1 MPTIKLMVE
10 TLLAQRVEAIASV
23 CHEANR
29 AWCEANGD
37 HSQPPWDDAPDWQR
51 SSATKG
57 VLGALDGNTP
67 EQSHEGWLAEK
78 ERTGWRYG
86 EVKDPE
92 AKTHPCFVPY
102 DELPPTQRVKDHLFV
117 AVVRALAGEVG

>member
-1 MPTIKLMVE
+1 MHTTTKASVE
-10 TLLAQRVEAIASV
+10 DIARV

-37 HSQPPWDDAPDWQR
+37 HSQPLWDDAPEWQR
-51 SSATKG
+51 KSALIG
-57 VLGALDGNTP
+57 VEGALGGNTP
-67 EQSHEGWLAEK
+67 EQSHESWLAVK
-78 ERTGWRYG
+78 EADGWVYG

-102 DELPPTQRVKDHLFV
+102 NELPAEQRVKDHLFV
-117 AVVRALAGEVG
+117 AIVSTLGRTSAEES